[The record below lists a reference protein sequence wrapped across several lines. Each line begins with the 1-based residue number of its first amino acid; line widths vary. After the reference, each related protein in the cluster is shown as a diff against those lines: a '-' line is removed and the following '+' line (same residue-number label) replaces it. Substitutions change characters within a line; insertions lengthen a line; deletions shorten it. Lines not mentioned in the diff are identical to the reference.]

1 MKILS
6 MTDAGLMVQADGF
19 IKCIPYDELSPDH
32 EALKSASK
40 SAVWYIGIKVGYE
53 LGRRSNSLG

>member
-6 MTDAGLMVQADGF
+6 MTDAGLVVQAGEV
-19 IKCIPYDELSPDH
+19 IQCIPYDELSPDH

-40 SAVWYIGIKVGYE
+40 SAVWYIGIKAGYE
-53 LGRRSNSLG
+53 LGRRSVSLG